1 MGDQL
6 EIQWRDDGGLEEG
19 REGGVSIIHTSLAW
33 TTKHVVI
40 HSLNIEYRRSTF

>member
-19 REGGVSIIHTSLAW
+19 RGSPGWGFAQRLPFPGGWLQ
-33 TTKHVVI
+33 
-40 HSLNIEYRRSTF
+40 LPEQL